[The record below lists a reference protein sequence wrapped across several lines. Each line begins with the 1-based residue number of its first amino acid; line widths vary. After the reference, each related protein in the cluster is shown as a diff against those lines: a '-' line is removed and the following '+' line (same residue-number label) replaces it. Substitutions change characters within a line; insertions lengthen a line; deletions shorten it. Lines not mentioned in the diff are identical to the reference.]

1 MRWLRPQQPGRRS
14 SGASRAVC
22 ALPLIVYR
30 RHRRR
35 QPVTVGSR
43 SCMARGIGL
52 PRQNEMHTAISS
64 ALARPRRIYSLRFCL
79 HCRVYTVQQSSRSQP
94 ESYRRDDLDWPRAER
109 EREPASPGRAAV
121 LTQHPHGRCHYLS
134 FILPGPGARQR
145 CNYTALAPPPYQ
157 TQSSPPDQAEP
168 PAARFLKAHT
178 RTAQSEAACFGGSG
192 CVFWRAC
199 CAGASGR
206 LWTDL

>member
-22 ALPLIVYR
+22 ALSLSTAATAAVSQSLLDPGLVWR
-30 RHRRR
+30 GVSVCRGKTKCTR
-35 QPVTVGSR
+35 QLALPWPALVASTPSASAYTAVCIQYSATVVTVTQPARKLQTRR
-43 SCMARGIGL
+43 S
-52 PRQNEMHTAISS
+52 
-64 ALARPRRIYSLRFCL
+64 
-79 HCRVYTVQQSSRSQP
+79 
-94 ESYRRDDLDWPRAER
+94 ER